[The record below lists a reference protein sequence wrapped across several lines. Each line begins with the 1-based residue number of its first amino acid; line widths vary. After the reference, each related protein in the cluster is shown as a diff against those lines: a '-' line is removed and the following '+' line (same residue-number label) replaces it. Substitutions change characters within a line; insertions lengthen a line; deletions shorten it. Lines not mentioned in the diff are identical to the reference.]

1 MKTQLYEIAEENFNT
16 LIPYYELIKEKT
28 EKYYAKISKFN
39 KITGNYCNN
48 VKNIFSNEEVFF
60 DNDNLNIRDVNKINY
75 EKNLE
80 SNIYVNI
87 VISNN
92 KTFRKKINI
101 SPIEN
106 NIDKIHKIIESYV
119 NSIELLIKS
128 INNLLLCINQNLEKT
143 KLKINDIKNNYS
155 LEKQNYF
162 QKYDEF
168 EELNKKLNLKY
179 FEQEKNLVQYAL
191 KMHSLKT
198 KENEKDKQKD
208 ENDLNLKI
216 FEAKKFQLDIEKH
229 FKNLGNFGQTFKDSY
244 EKNIKETKDVI
255 EDFYKEF
262 EIQINNFLILYK
274 KSFLTSINELITEK
288 NIFQLKETE
297 FKDILINNIKSVSPE
312 LSEINFEEYKMKI
325 LNKKI
330 LEENDGDEN
339 TKILA
344 NLIKNSNKKL
354 DDKDIFLIVKK
365 MYNNFKYVY
374 KKDYIIEIEKEML
387 NLNEKLDKLFNYIRY
402 KKNNDWNLI
411 YAINKNK
418 EKANNLNQN
427 LNNENEG
434 DIFEEDII
442 VKNEPS
448 DSDFDYICQLMS
460 KKEYRNHFLS
470 RLNKF
475 RTFGC
480 LEMPEKIYNSVI
492 KIVQEISK
500 YLVEEV
506 QTNGEKEM
514 VIDYIRTRFIFI
526 LSQTFYYLKNGEK
539 VYLQNGLKGIQIF
552 HSVDFWEKVLYF
564 NIKEELDNLAKKQ
577 NKKFTEKEF
586 LENGSQICLMQILP
600 YVNSLNGFG
609 MDKEKIKEISNFF
622 VKEFQLSDE
631 NKEILFK
638 SVEDS
643 TKK

>member
-60 DNDNLNIRDVNKINY
+60 DNDNLNIRDINKINY

-143 KLKINDIKNNYS
+143 KLKINHIKNNYS

-312 LSEINFEEYKMKI
+312 LSEINFEEYKIKI

-365 MYNNFKYVY
+365 MY
-374 KKDYIIEIEKEML
+374 I
-387 NLNEKLDKLFNYIRY
+387 
-402 KKNNDWNLI
+402 
-411 YAINKNK
+411 
-418 EKANNLNQN
+418 
-427 LNNENEG
+427 
-434 DIFEEDII
+434 
-442 VKNEPS
+442 
-448 DSDFDYICQLMS
+448 
-460 KKEYRNHFLS
+460 
-470 RLNKF
+470 
-475 RTFGC
+475 
-480 LEMPEKIYNSVI
+480 
-492 KIVQEISK
+492 
-500 YLVEEV
+500 
-506 QTNGEKEM
+506 
-514 VIDYIRTRFIFI
+514 
-526 LSQTFYYLKNGEK
+526 
-539 VYLQNGLKGIQIF
+539 
-552 HSVDFWEKVLYF
+552 
-564 NIKEELDNLAKKQ
+564 
-577 NKKFTEKEF
+577 
-586 LENGSQICLMQILP
+586 
-600 YVNSLNGFG
+600 
-609 MDKEKIKEISNFF
+609 
-622 VKEFQLSDE
+622 
-631 NKEILFK
+631 
-638 SVEDS
+638 
-643 TKK
+643 